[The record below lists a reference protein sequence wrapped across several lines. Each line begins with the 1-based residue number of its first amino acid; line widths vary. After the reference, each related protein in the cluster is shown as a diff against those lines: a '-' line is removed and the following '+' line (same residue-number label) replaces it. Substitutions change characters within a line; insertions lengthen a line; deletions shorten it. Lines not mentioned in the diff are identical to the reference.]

1 VEVTRT
7 QQGAV
12 AILALKGPMLA
23 EELGILDGAIDK
35 CVGSGL
41 LKIVLDLE
49 HVPFIDSVGLEKIL
63 SIVSA
68 MSRLGGNVHVASAN
82 SMCRDIFRATRMD
95 GLLQVFENRDETVRS
110 LL

>member
-1 VEVTRT
+1 MEVTRT

-12 AILALKGPMLA
+12 AILALRGPMLA
-23 EELGILDGAIDK
+23 EELGIVDEAVEK

-41 LKIVLDLE
+41 LRIVVDLE

-68 MSRLGGNVHVASAN
+68 MSKLGGKVHVASAN
-82 SMCRDIFRATRMD
+82 ATCRDIFRATRMD
-95 GLLQVFENRDETVRS
+95 GLLLVFENREETVRS